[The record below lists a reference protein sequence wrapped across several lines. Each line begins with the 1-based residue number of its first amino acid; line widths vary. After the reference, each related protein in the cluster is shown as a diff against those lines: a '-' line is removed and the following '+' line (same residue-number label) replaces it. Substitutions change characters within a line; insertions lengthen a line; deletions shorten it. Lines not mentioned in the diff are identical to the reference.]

1 MQNIK
6 ELRAEGIL
14 PCHTTGFVPG
24 PFKKTIAGADST
36 PNLIW
41 NRQVNTNEQDWVINY
56 QNASANQ
63 LWLCF
68 ASLKL

>member
-24 PFKKTIAGADST
+24 PFKKTIAGVDSI

-41 NRQVNTNEQDWVINY
+41 NRQVNTNEQD
-56 QNASANQ
+56 
-63 LWLCF
+63 
-68 ASLKL
+68 